1 MTEEENNILPVIENI
16 NIEDEMRVS
25 YIDYSMSVI
34 IGRALP
40 DVRDGLKPVHRRV
53 LFAMKDLSNYHNKAY
68 KKSARIVG
76 DVIGKYHPHGDTAVY
91 ETAVRMAQE
100 FSMRYQLIDGQ
111 GNFGSIDGDS
121 AAAMRYTEIRMQKMA
136 EDLLEDLDKDTV
148 EFGPNYDESLVQPLV
163 LPAKLPNLFLN
174 GSTGIAVGMATNV
187 PPHNLNELAD
197 AITYQIDNP
206 NCQVEDLMQF
216 VKGPDFPTGGII
228 CGTKPIYDTYKHG
241 RGHIRVRGRTTTEE
255 LSTGR
260 ERIIITEV
268 PYTVNKAK
276 MIEAIAHL
284 VHDKIIEGISDIR
297 DESNKDGIRVV
308 IELKRKA
315 MAEVVLNQLYKHTQ
329 LQTTFAANVLAI
341 DNGRPKRLNLKQY
354 IKCYTDHR
362 FEVITRRTKFD
373 LRKAEERAHI
383 LDGFKVA
390 LDNMDELVRLI
401 RASKNRD
408 EAKERIVERFGFSDV
423 QAKTILEMR
432 LYQLTGMEREK
443 VEDEYNELM
452 IKVNY
457 YKDLLANSF
466 KIYNIIK
473 EDLVEMKAKYGDERR
488 TSIEPWDGDI
498 DFEDLIEDKPCIITI
513 TNNGYISRVPINT
526 FKEQRRGGKGVLGMS
541 TNEDDNVEQLFVAN
555 THDTMMFFT
564 QTGRGYWLKVY
575 RIPEASRTSK
585 GRAIIN
591 LLNLQEDETITKT
604 ISVKEFDDDH
614 FMVMATERGVVKKS
628 RLSRYKNVRQKG
640 VNSINLDEGDT
651 LIGIAITDGSK
662 DIMLAT
668 RNGKSIRFHEDQARE
683 VGRVS
688 RGVRGIRLASDDIV
702 KSMVIVDD
710 ESNVLFCCENGFGK
724 RSKFSD
730 YRAQGRGG
738 QGLIAIKTSE
748 RNGKVVSA
756 HVVKENDAL
765 MLLTIKGKMVR
776 TGVESISLVG
786 RYAQGVTLI
795 NLNEGDKLAATST
808 FTPEPEIEE
817 TPEDGEATAEG
828 TENVEGAVVDTAEA
842 TTENPDAVTSTE
854 ETTDVE
860 PDVEPKTE

>member
-1 MTEEENNILPVIENI
+1 
-16 NIEDEMRVS
+16 
-25 YIDYSMSVI
+25 
-34 IGRALP
+34 
-40 DVRDGLKPVHRRV
+40 
-53 LFAMKDLSNYHNKAY
+53 
-68 KKSARIVG
+68 
-76 DVIGKYHPHGDTAVY
+76 
-91 ETAVRMAQE
+91 
-100 FSMRYQLIDGQ
+100 
-111 GNFGSIDGDS
+111 
-121 AAAMRYTEIRMQKMA
+121 
-136 EDLLEDLDKDTV
+136 
-148 EFGPNYDESLVQPLV
+148 
-163 LPAKLPNLFLN
+163 
-174 GSTGIAVGMATNV
+174 
-187 PPHNLNELAD
+187 
-197 AITYQIDNP
+197 
-206 NCQVEDLMQF
+206 
-216 VKGPDFPTGGII
+216 
-228 CGTKPIYDTYKHG
+228 
-241 RGHIRVRGRTTTEE
+241 
-255 LSTGR
+255 
-260 ERIIITEV
+260 
-268 PYTVNKAK
+268 
-276 MIEAIAHL
+276 
-284 VHDKIIEGISDIR
+284 
-297 DESNKDGIRVV
+297 
-308 IELKRKA
+308 
-315 MAEVVLNQLYKHTQ
+315 
-329 LQTTFAANVLAI
+329 
-341 DNGRPKRLNLKQY
+341 
-354 IKCYTDHR
+354 
-362 FEVITRRTKFD
+362 
-373 LRKAEERAHI
+373 
-383 LDGFKVA
+383 
-390 LDNMDELVRLI
+390 
-401 RASKNRD
+401 
-408 EAKERIVERFGFSDV
+408 
-423 QAKTILEMR
+423 
-432 LYQLTGMEREK
+432 
-443 VEDEYNELM
+443 
-452 IKVNY
+452 
-457 YKDLLANSF
+457 
-466 KIYNIIK
+466 
-473 EDLVEMKAKYGDERR
+473 
-488 TSIEPWDGDI
+488 
-498 DFEDLIEDKPCIITI
+498 
-513 TNNGYISRVPINT
+513 
-526 FKEQRRGGKGVLGMS
+526 MS